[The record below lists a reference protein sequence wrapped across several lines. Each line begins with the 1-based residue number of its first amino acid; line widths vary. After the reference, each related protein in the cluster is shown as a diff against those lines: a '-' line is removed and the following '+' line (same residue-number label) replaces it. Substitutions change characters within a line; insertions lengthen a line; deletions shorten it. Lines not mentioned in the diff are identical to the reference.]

1 MSGLC
6 ELGDVAI
13 GHLDAIVAQQLGE
26 LTAGLMFAQ
35 TSGHTAM
42 KKGFGERGAQTVQA
56 LGGDSE
62 FVAGLADSVLQPTGQ
77 DRAVGPEPVT
87 AGGDRRQ
94 GMFKFRAAGVIWH
107 NEALA
112 AAFGVAAPD
121 TDYAGDSVEVVL
133 TQASELVMAQSAGD
147 EQADHALELRSIAR
161 VQAYAAADL
170 LDLAD
175 AVATARGAGGEA
187 GVQIVGDELI
197 GAQFAPALGLH
208 ANSEL
213 AHGAEGAAD
222 SDAFE
227 LALAHG
233 GDAPAHGFGG
243 QIAEELGA
251 QLGWEVAEQG
261 IDALLD
267 AAVGVMAENALV
279 GLAGGFGGV
288 AAAARS
294 SRRGGPVHL
303 AQNEFDLAGEAGTF
317 THEISWQGSGKAVAG
332 GRTRLQRFLP
342 QVRQPFDR
350 P

>member
-1 MSGLC
+1 MNDLC

-26 LTAGLMFAQ
+26 LTAGLVFAQ

-62 FVAGLADSVLQPTGQ
+62 FVAGLTDSVLQPTGQ

-87 AGGDRRQ
+87 AGRDRRQ
-94 GMFKFRAAGVIWH
+94 GMLKFRAAGAIWH
-107 NEALA
+107 NEALTA
-112 AAFGVAAPD
+112 TFGVAAPD
-121 TDYAGDSVEVVL
+121 TDHAGNSVEVIL
-133 TQASELVMAQSAGD
+133 AQPSELVMAQAADG
-147 EQADHALELRSIAR
+147 EQMDHALELRSIAR
-161 VQAYAAADL
+161 VEAYPADDL

-175 AVATARGAGGEA
+175 TVAAAWGAGGET
-187 GVQIVGDELI
+187 GVEIVGDELI

-208 ANSEL
+208 ANGEL
-213 AHGAEGAAD
+213 THGAESAAD

-227 LALAHG
+227 LALVHG

-243 QIAEELGA
+243 QIAEELRP
-251 QLGWEVAEQG
+251 QLRWEVADEG

-279 GLAGGFGGV
+279 GLAGRFGNV

-294 SRRGGPVHL
+294 GRLGGAVHFT
-303 AQNEFDLAGEAGTF
+303 QNEFDLAGEAGTF
-317 THEISWQGSGKAVAG
+317 AHGTLLARQRQSGG
-332 GRTRLQRFLP
+332 GRQNALAALSAPDSAAF
-342 QVRQPFDR
+342 
-350 P
+350 

>member
-13 GHLDAIVAQQLGE
+13 GYLDTIVAQQLGE
-26 LTAGLMFAQ
+26 FTAGLVFAQ
-35 TSGHTAM
+35 TSGHAAI

-62 FVAGLADSVLQPTGQ
+62 FVTGLTDGVLQPTGQ
-77 DRAVGPEPVT
+77 DRAVGPEPVAT
-87 AGGDRRQ
+87 GGDRRQ
-94 GMFKFRAAGVIWH
+94 GMFKFRAAGVIWY

-112 AAFGVAAPD
+112 AAFGIAAPD
-121 TDYAGDSVEVVL
+121 TDHAGDAVEVVL
-133 TQASELVMAQSAGD
+133 TQASEFVMAQAAGD
-147 EQADHALELRSIAR
+147 EQTDHALELRPIAR
-161 VQAYAAADL
+161 VEAYPADDL

-175 AVATARGAGGEA
+175 TVAAAWSAGGEV

-208 ANSEL
+208 ANGEF
-213 AHGAEGAAD
+213 AHGAESAAD

-243 QIAEELGA
+243 QIAEELRA
-251 QLGWEVAEQG
+251 QLWWEVAEEG

-279 GLAGGFGGV
+279 GLAGGFGSV

-294 SRRGGPVHL
+294 GRLGGPVHFT
-303 AQNEFDLAGEAGTF
+303 QNEFDLAGEAGTF
-317 THEISWQGSGKAVAG
+317 AHGTLLARQRQSGG
-332 GRTRLQRFLP
+332 GRQNALAALSAPGPAAF
-342 QVRQPFDR
+342 
-350 P
+350 

>member
-13 GHLDAIVAQQLGE
+13 GHLDTIVAQQLGE
-26 LTAGLMFAQ
+26 LTAGLVFAQ

-62 FVAGLADSVLQPTGQ
+62 FVAGFTDGVLQPARQ
-77 DRAVGPEPVT
+77 DRAVGPEPVAT
-87 AGGDRRQ
+87 GGDRRQ
-94 GMFKFRAAGVIWH
+94 GMLKFRAAGAIWH

-121 TDYAGDSVEVVL
+121 TDHAGDSVEVIL
-133 TQASELVMAQSAGD
+133 AQPSELVMAQAAGD
-147 EQADHALELRSIAR
+147 EQADHVLELRSIAW
-161 VQAYAAADL
+161 VEAYPAADL
-170 LDLAD
+170 LDLAGT
-175 AVATARGAGGEA
+175 VAAARGTWGEA
-187 GVQIVGDELI
+187 GVQVVGDELI

-208 ANSEL
+208 ANGEL

-222 SDAFE
+222 GDAFE
-227 LALAHG
+227 FALAHG

-243 QIAEELGA
+243 QITEELRA
-251 QLGWEVAEQG
+251 QFRWEVAEEG

-267 AAVGVMAENALV
+267 ATVGVMAENALV
-279 GLAGGFGGV
+279 GLAGGFSGM
-288 AAAARS
+288 AAAVGS
-294 SRRGGPVHL
+294 SRLGGPVHL

-317 THEISWQGSGKAVAG
+317 AHGTLLARQRQSGG
-332 GRTRLQRFLP
+332 GRQNALAALSAPGLAAF
-342 QVRQPFDR
+342 
-350 P
+350 

>member
-1 MSGLC
+1 MSNLC

-13 GHLDAIVAQQLGE
+13 GHLDTIVAQQLGE
-26 LTAGLMFAQ
+26 FTASLVFAQ

-62 FVAGLADSVLQPTGQ
+62 FVAGFTDSILQPTGQ

-87 AGGDRRQ
+87 AGRDRRQ
-94 GMFKFRAAGVIWH
+94 GVFKFRAAGGIWH

-121 TDYAGDSVEVVL
+121 TDHAGDAVEVVL
-133 TQASELVMAQSAGD
+133 TQPSELVMAQSTYD
-147 EQADHALELRSIAR
+147 EQADHALELGSITW

-170 LDLAD
+170 LNLTD
-175 AVATARGAGGEA
+175 AVAAARGARGEA
-187 GVQIVGDELI
+187 GVQVVGDELI
-197 GAQFAPALGLH
+197 GAQFAPTLGLH
-208 ANSEL
+208 ANGEL
-213 AHGAEGAAD
+213 AHSAEGAAD
-222 SDAFE
+222 GDAFE
-227 LALAHG
+227 FALAHG

-243 QIAEELGA
+243 QIAEELRA
-251 QLGWEVAEQG
+251 QLRWEVAKEG

-288 AAAARS
+288 AAAAGS
-294 SRRGGPVHL
+294 SWLGGPVHL

-317 THEISWQGSGKAVAG
+317 AHGTLLARQRQSGG
-332 GRTRLQRFLP
+332 GRQNALAALSAPGLAAF
-342 QVRQPFDR
+342 
-350 P
+350 